1 MNGRTD
7 THRHLFERLCFYR
20 ALYARRGPQDR
31 TGVVTIAEAIRSAS
45 AALAAPAPASL
56 APAA

>member
-7 THRHLFERLCFYR
+7 SHRHLFERLCFYR
-20 ALYARRGPQDR
+20 ALYARRGPRDR
-31 TGVVTIAEAIRSAS
+31 TGVVTITEAIRWAS
-45 AALAAPAPASL
+45 AALAAPTSSL